1 MGATSWEQII
11 DKLSTDQKMQQ
22 LFAAN
27 YGGEISEHTITH
39 AIAEFEKTLVTPN
52 SPFDQYLTGNTSA
65 ISDTAKE
72 GLALFKEYKCDS
84 CHAGE
89 ALGGGSFEVMGL
101 KSDYFASRGG
111 DITEADL
118 GRYNVTGSEHDR
130 HRFKVPTLRNVELK
144 PPFFHDGTAETLE
157 DAVYKMAKYQVGVEL
172 NESEVS
178 SMTEFLKTLTGEY
191 KGKPLGAI

>member
-11 DKLSTDQKMQQ
+11 EKLSTDQEMQE

-27 YGGEISEHTITH
+27 YDGEISEHTITH

-52 SPFDQYLTGNTSA
+52 SPFDQYLAGNTSA
-65 ISDTAKE
+65 ISETAKE
-72 GLALFKEYKCDS
+72 GFALFKEYKCDS
-84 CHAGE
+84 CHTGE

-101 KSDYFASRGG
+101 KADYFASRGG

-144 PPFFHDGTAETLE
+144 APFFHDGTAETLE

-191 KGKPLGAI
+191 RGKPLS